1 MKIVRT
7 WSLATLCGA
16 LTFRESKKESFSYY
30 DGNSENK
37 YKLKNKIQT
46 L

>member
-1 MKIVRT
+1 MGPSDIVGNSYLELIQND
-7 WSLATLCGA
+7 SL
-16 LTFRESKKESFSYY
+16 KKKDFSYY

-37 YKLKNKIQT
+37 YKLKNKILT